1 MTSPSNSGPDTPVV
15 AARGAGFCAACGA
28 RLSVDARFCHRCG
41 TPFGEGR
48 PRGSGESAHRTSNV
62 ASILPWGVSFVALL
76 VLVANA
82 AGKNFGGAR
91 VSIAANDPIGSAPT
105 LGAPPAAPPNITT
118 MSPRERASRLYIRM
132 ANYAETGRTD
142 SIQFFAP
149 MAMASHEMLTNPTVD
164 ERFHYGRI
172 AEMTGNADVARAQAD
187 TILAARPTSLLGL
200 VLAAS
205 AARLAGDETAAR
217 TSDRALLASL
227 SAERAT
233 RQVDYDQ
240 HRLEI
245 DRAVANARKRQ

>member
-1 MTSPSNSGPDTPVV
+1 
-15 AARGAGFCAACGA
+15 
-28 RLSVDARFCHRCG
+28 
-41 TPFGEGR
+41 
-48 PRGSGESAHRTSNV
+48 
-62 ASILPWGVSFVALL
+62 
-76 VLVANA
+76 
-82 AGKNFGGAR
+82 
-91 VSIAANDPIGSAPT
+91 
-105 LGAPPAAPPNITT
+105 

-187 TILAARPTSLLGL
+187 TILAARPSSLLGL

-205 AARLAGDETAAR
+205 AARLDGDEAAAR
-217 TSDRALLASL
+217 TNDRALLASL